1 MLYKAKE
8 EIIKLFDDYT
18 TIVSKAKHEATYGK
32 GLKILTPKQML
43 QKLPIVL
50 EQVKASNTSENS
62 LNEIRQ
68 IIYSFH
74 QAKEITK
81 KNEHC
86 IHEF

>member
-1 MLYKAKE
+1 MLHKAKE

-18 TIVSKAKHEATYGK
+18 TIASKAKIEATYGK
-32 GLKILTPKQML
+32 ELKILMPKQML

-74 QAKEITK
+74 QAK
-81 KNEHC
+81 
-86 IHEF
+86 

>member
-62 LNEIRQ
+62 LNEIIQ

-74 QAKEITK
+74 QSKEITK
-81 KNEHC
+81 KK
-86 IHEF
+86 

>member
-50 EQVKASNTSENS
+50 EQVKASNISENS

-81 KNEHC
+81 KK
-86 IHEF
+86 

>member
-81 KNEHC
+81 KK
-86 IHEF
+86 